1 MSSAL
6 AYQSQLQ
13 PYAQHSSDPRSL
25 PRKNRRG
32 GTTTSACTV
41 EMRDTSPCH
50 AQQPLGRQ
58 TRSRSKSRMAPKPIT
73 SWETARPRR
82 TRRVSARP
90 SIHPFSYLSCR
101 RPEPKPHS
109 ATAVPTPSVEAPPSA
124 PLLSPSYLS
133 CRRPEPKPHS
143 ATAVPTPS
151 VKAPP
156 SIPLLSQTYLD
167 RCRRYPFQSESH
179 RSLGYR
185 ATDSYIDT
193 RSAAKLGVVCHAYP
207 MPIELRLFDGTP
219 SSAGVMGYRGRVV

>member
-1 MSSAL
+1 LPSPDPRRVMRVTQTSPSSPPPLRSSRMSSAL
-6 AYQSQLQ
+6 ADQSQLQ
-13 PYAQHSSDPRSL
+13 PYAQQSSDPRSL

-41 EMRDTSPCH
+41 EMRDTSLCH

-90 SIHPFSYLSCR
+90 IIHPF
-101 RPEPKPHS
+101 
-109 ATAVPTPSVEAPPSA
+109 
-124 PLLSPSYLS
+124 SYLS

-156 SIPLLSQTYLD
+156 SIPLLSPTYLD
-167 RCRRYPFQSESH
+167 RLTARRRHS
-179 RSLGYR
+179 RSFAETHHVPQQYR
-185 ATDSYIDT
+185 LA
-193 RSAAKLGVVCHAYP
+193 R
-207 MPIELRLFDGTP
+207 R
-219 SSAGVMGYRGRVV
+219 R